1 MSQEIYKFLLIF
13 ENWWTTGLVTSRTTL
28 FTLFLFGH
36 TYWAQP
42 LGGLLYGIPLS
53 TYHFQFD
60 VL

>member
-1 MSQEIYKFLLIF
+1 MSQEIYKSLLIF
-13 ENWWTTGLVTSRTTL
+13 ENWWTSRTTL

-42 LGGLLYGIPLS
+42 LGGLFYGIPLS
-53 TYHFQFD
+53 THHLQFD